1 MPTAHELYTAGRLNE
16 AIERLGVELRDRPT
30 DARQRTFL
38 FELLTFA
45 GQYDRAEKQLDVLAR
60 QSTDAE
66 AGTLVYRSALGA
78 ERLREQMFDSGQ
90 LPTTDAPS
98 PVSGTLNGKPFLS
111 IEDADP
117 RVGPRLE
124 VIAGGRYMWMPL
136 AYLSSVSIEAPKR
149 LRDIRWL
156 PARITTGPSIR
167 DLDLG
172 EIMLPA
178 LSPGAWR
185 HSDDEIRLGRAADW
199 SELPDG
205 DYAPLG
211 HKLLRVDEELV
222 PLLDVRELIIAP
234 PASEQVTQ

>member
-1 MPTAHELYTAGRLNE
+1 MPTAQELYTAGRLNE

-45 GQYDRAEKQLDVLAR
+45 GQYDRADKQLDVLAR
-60 QSTDAE
+60 QGTDAE
-66 AGTLVYRSALGA
+66 AGTLVYKSALGA
-78 ERLREQMFDSGQ
+78 ERLREQMFDTGQ
-90 LPTTDAPS
+90 LPTTDAPH
-98 PVSGTLNGKPFLS
+98 PVSGTLNGRPFQS

-124 VIAGGRYMWMPL
+124 VIAGGRYMWVPF
-136 AYLSSVSIEAPKR
+136 AYLSSISIEAPKR

-156 PARITTGPSIR
+156 PARMTTGPQIH

-172 EIMLPA
+172 EIMLPS
-178 LSPGAWR
+178 LSPAAWKAE
-185 HSDDEIRLGRAADW
+185 DDELRLGRAADW

-211 HKLLRVDEELV
+211 QKLLRVDDELI
-222 PLLDVRELIIAP
+222 PLLDVRELVIAP
-234 PASEQVTQ
+234 PTSEHAPE

>member
-1 MPTAHELYTAGRLNE
+1 MPTAQELYTAGRLNE
-16 AIERLGVELRDRPT
+16 AIERLGVELRDRPA

-78 ERLREQMFDSGQ
+78 ERLREQMFDTGQ
-90 LPTTDAPS
+90 FPATDAPH
-98 PVSGTLNGKPFLS
+98 PVSGTLNGQPFES

-124 VIAGGRYMWMPL
+124 VIAGGRYMWIPL
-136 AYLSSVSIEAPKR
+136 AYLASVSIEAPKR

-185 HSDDEIRLGRAADW
+185 HADDEIRLGRAADW
-199 SELPDG
+199 TELPDG
-205 DYAPLG
+205 DFAPLG
-211 HKLLRVDEELV
+211 HKLLRVDDELI
-222 PLLDVRELIIAP
+222 PLLEVRELIVTP
-234 PASEQVTQ
+234 PASEQAAQ

>member
-1 MPTAHELYTAGRLNE
+1 MPTAQELYTAGRLNE

-60 QSTDAE
+60 QGTDAE

-78 ERLREQMFDSGQ
+78 ERLREQMFDAGQ
-90 LPTTDAPS
+90 LPVTDAPH
-98 PVSGTLNGKPFLS
+98 PVSGTLNGRPFQS

-124 VIAGGRYMWMPL
+124 VIAGGRYMWIPL
-136 AYLSSVSIEAPKR
+136 AYLASVSIEAPKR

-167 DLDLG
+167 DQDLG

-205 DYAPLG
+205 DFAPLG
-211 HKLLRVDEELV
+211 HKLLRIDEELV
-222 PLLDVRELIIAP
+222 PLLEVRELIITP